1 MPGVS
6 RVTIDTAGGT
16 IVGALVPSVNV
27 NGVPIAVIG
36 AAVTPHPPVPPHT
49 TAPAMAEGSGTVFAG
64 GIPVCRAGDAASCGH
79 AATGSGDVFAGG

>member
-6 RVTIDTAGGT
+6 RVGTDSAGGT
-16 IVGALVPSVNV
+16 IVGVLVPSVGV
-27 NGVPIAVIG
+27 NAVPIVVIG

-49 TAPAMAEGSGTVFAG
+49 TAPAMAQGSGTVFAG